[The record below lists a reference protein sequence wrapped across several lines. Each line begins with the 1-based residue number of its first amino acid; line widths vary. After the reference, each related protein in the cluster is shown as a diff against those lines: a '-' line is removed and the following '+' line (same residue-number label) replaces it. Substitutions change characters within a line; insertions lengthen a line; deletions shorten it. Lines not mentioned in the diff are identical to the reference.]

1 MKTFRIICIIII
13 AFLLGHFIGA
23 NDIYMA
29 ADVHKDGTESIW
41 YPHYASKATL
51 QSEKEFSAALTD
63 GLEWFRYHADEW
75 DEFAKTEQYAK
86 IDSFFGGDWGF

>member
-1 MKTFRIICIIII
+1 MKAIKTIIAVVI

-29 ADVHKDGTESIW
+29 ADVHEDGTESIW

-51 QSEKEFSAALTD
+51 MSEKEFSEALRE
-63 GLEWFRYHADEW
+63 GLEYFYNGSEW
-75 DEFAKTEQYAK
+75 SEFAETKQYAR
-86 IDSFFGGDWGF
+86 IDSLIGGDWAI